1 MPLSD
6 TVIVSGR
13 PSSGGRP
20 FVCCAAD
27 RPACGRRQRR
37 ADEYGWKNEML
48 STDTADTVARQVRK
62 KMPSRTP
69 DRAPSNPCGPPAN
82 ESKTLLRADSKG
94 LVLNEGPPT
103 LRGRMAPPRH
113 VAGHRSLR
121 NLEPEFEQLAMNSRR
136 SPQEVLL
143 THPRVR
149 ISLSIRGRGPGH
161 RRLELEARW
170 SLALDA
176 PAQDRRGLDDHQ
188 ATLPIRPPARQQ
200 NPKQLVTAAETGTTR
215 VGSNTSPFSPVTV
228 PPASS
233 TRARFCSNVWQKK
246 KIARADL
253 EKTIAEALDG
263 DLCRCTGYVKYHE
276 AVRAVVLADPS
287 RYLS

>member
-37 ADEYGWKNEML
+37 TDEYGWKSEAL
-48 STDTADTVARQVRK
+48 A
-62 KMPSRTP
+62 
-69 DRAPSNPCGPPAN
+69 APRY
-82 ESKTLLRADSKG
+82 LLRPLTCLAKTHHADSKG
-94 LVLNEGPPT
+94 LVLKEGPPT

-143 THPRVR
+143 THPRAR

-188 ATLPIRPPARQQ
+188 ATLPIRPPAR
-200 NPKQLVTAAETGTTR
+200 R
-215 VGSNTSPFSPVTV
+215 
-228 PPASS
+228 
-233 TRARFCSNVWQKK
+233 
-246 KIARADL
+246 
-253 EKTIAEALDG
+253 
-263 DLCRCTGYVKYHE
+263 
-276 AVRAVVLADPS
+276 
-287 RYLS
+287 